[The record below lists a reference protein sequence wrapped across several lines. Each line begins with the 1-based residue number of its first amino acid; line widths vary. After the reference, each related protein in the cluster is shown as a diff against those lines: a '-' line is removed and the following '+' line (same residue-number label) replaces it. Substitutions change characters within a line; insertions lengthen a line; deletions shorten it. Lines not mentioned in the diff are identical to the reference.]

1 MPVPAL
7 NNKITTIA
15 ATHAVPSCLLAFN
28 MLSRHAMLELLLEK
42 DEALSKWREQL
53 CYELKSL
60 SGDEKKD
67 EKKLKSLLDNENSLD
82 LYKRIASE
90 LIEKLAEHQNVL
102 PIGVTGMK
110 LALTVVKKDKEAAQ
124 EAHTDRQSTPAYWT
138 VALGPTVTTCFGK
151 DKSSVS
157 DHVEDNHATA
167 APAWNG
173 THWHAGIAST
183 TPHIRIF
190 LVLMRES
197 SNDPNTGL
205 FSPISKWTLTPQN
218 NMLVDLTPKS
228 TKLRAT
234 RTPTFPPIEIPA
246 AITAATRSRRDSAE
260 PEPPQ
265 SQYRNPYCISPYC
278 IRQHFID
285 QHCSNPYR
293 IAARLPAPGPP
304 AACI

>member
-1 MPVPAL
+1 
-7 NNKITTIA
+7 
-15 ATHAVPSCLLAFN
+15 
-28 MLSRHAMLELLLEK
+28 MLELLLK
-42 DEALSKWREQL
+42 GDEALSKWREQL
-53 CYELKSL
+53 CSELKSL
-60 SGDEKKD
+60 SGDEKQD

-124 EAHTDRQSTPAYWT
+124 EAHTDRQSAPAYWT
-138 VALGPTVTTCFGK
+138 VALGPAVTTCFG
-151 DKSSVS
+151 DNKSSVS
-157 DHVEDNHATA
+157 DHVEDNHAKA

-173 THWHAGIAST
+173 TQWHAGIAST

-197 SNDPNTGL
+197 SKDPNTGV
-205 FSPISKWTLTPQN
+205 FPPISKWTLTPTPQN

-228 TKLRAT
+228 TKPRAT
-234 RTPTFPPIEIPA
+234 HTPTFPPIEIPA

-265 SQYRNPYCISPYC
+265 SQYRNPYCISPY
-278 IRQHFID
+278 RID

-293 IAARLPAPGPP
+293 IAARLPAPGPL
-304 AACI
+304 AAYI